1 MEETVEEIMEEI
13 LEFKMVQIEQKINVT
28 EGMEREELR
37 LAYGRAVEELSEIQL
52 RESKK
57 YKEEA
62 KYLKFIEEL
71 TERVE
76 ELEEELAS
84 RGQ

>member
-52 RESKK
+52 RE
-57 YKEEA
+57 
-62 KYLKFIEEL
+62 
-71 TERVE
+71 
-76 ELEEELAS
+76 
-84 RGQ
+84 